1 MSNSCCMKH
10 FEIVDIDVRIFLC
23 LGCAFSWLKCPQCLQ
38 APLYGKRWLY
48 YQSSPR
54 LRIRICWIKAVAY
67 SKQQYD
73 NGNGILLLW
82 SISSMCPTY
91 IISFGSSQSLVNE
104 AWDLLSSYLKKIKKV
119 LFRAVVLLVLG
130 VAYGISIRFP
140 VQCSGCICSHV
151 TGHGVSSCT
160 EGESVVHDQCIC
172 RLCNSVPRETS
183 KYGRIFSRP
192 FSKLK
197 SKCPS
202 CHGSLRVPGIYK
214 TA

>member
-1 MSNSCCMKH
+1 M
-10 FEIVDIDVRIFLC
+10 
-23 LGCAFSWLKCPQCLQ
+23 
-38 APLYGKRWLY
+38 
-48 YQSSPR
+48 
-54 LRIRICWIKAVAY
+54 
-67 SKQQYD
+67 
-73 NGNGILLLW
+73 
-82 SISSMCPTY
+82 
-91 IISFGSSQSLVNE
+91 NE

-119 LFRAVVLLVLG
+119 LFRAVMLLVLG

-214 TA
+214 TAWLVLLGKWLLSDRFKTDGVWILNRAYCVETYGDGAWKGWSMWDLG